1 MAVSEAI
8 KNGRLVHS
16 VIRVNAAGFLDPAGV
31 PKIVD
36 FALADQ
42 EWAKNTDTQKRANA
56 AGGLV
61 APDFH
66 GPAPVPLPLV
76 AQPSPRP
83 SPVEDVE
90 TIASATERLKT
101 AQADLAELNLQE
113 KRGELVSAADVSRE
127 WSNILSQARSKLLG
141 VPTRFRQAVPTA
153 TTENVATLENLI
165 REALEDL
172 VAVGSS

>member
-66 GPAPVPLPLV
+66 GPSPVPLPLP
-76 AQPSPRP
+76 PSPRP
-83 SPVEDVE
+83 SPVEDV
-90 TIASATERLKT
+90 ASATERLKT

-113 KRGELVSAADVSRE
+113 KRGELVLAADVSRE

-153 TTENVATLENLI
+153 TADELTTLEKLL

-172 VAVGSS
+172 VAAGAS